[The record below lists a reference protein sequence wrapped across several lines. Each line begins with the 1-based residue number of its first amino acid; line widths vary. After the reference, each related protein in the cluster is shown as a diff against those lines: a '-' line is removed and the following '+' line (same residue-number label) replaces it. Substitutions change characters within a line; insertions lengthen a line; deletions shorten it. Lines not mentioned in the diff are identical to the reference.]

1 MERKALWLFGGIL
14 ALAVPA
20 FAQSGAG
27 DTIAAL
33 LVEVRQLRI
42 AMERSA
48 TTTPQVQLLG
58 ARLSVQNERLARVE
72 RDHDNAKREL
82 DDLSAALVQTAMQA
96 DNLDNRAAVE
106 ANPERQRQMLQEQA
120 DAKAQVAELRE
131 RSCGCAHAKRSWRA
145 RSERSSNSGPSSI
158 AASTRS
164 SARSILRCSAE

>member
-20 FAQSGAG
+20 FAQTAAG

-42 AMERSA
+42 AMERAA

-82 DDLSAALVQTAMQA
+82 DDLSAALAQTAVQA
-96 DNLDNRAAVE
+96 DTLDNRVATE
-106 ANPERQRQMLQEQA
+106 TNPERQRQMVQEQA
-120 DAKAQVAELRE
+120 DAKSQVAELTARE
-131 RSCGCAHAKRSWRA
+131 QRLRA
-145 RSERSSNSGPSSI
+145 RESELAGAR
-158 AASTRS
+158 AAEQQLWTELNRRLDEVER
-164 SARSILRCSAE
+164 AINAPPPR

>member
-20 FAQSGAG
+20 FAQTAAG

-42 AMERSA
+42 AMERAA

-82 DDLSAALVQTAMQA
+82 DDLSAALAQTAVQA
-96 DNLDNRAAVE
+96 DTLDNRVATE
-106 ANPERQRQMLQEQA
+106 TNPERQRQMVQEQA
-120 DAKAQVAELRE
+120 DAKSQVAELTARE
-131 RSCGCAHAKRSWRA
+131 QRLRA
-145 RSERSSNSGPSSI
+145 RESELAGAR
-158 AASTRS
+158 AAEQQLWTELNRRLDEVERAINAPP
-164 SARSILRCSAE
+164 AR

>member
-20 FAQSGAG
+20 FAQTAAG

-42 AMERSA
+42 AMERAA

-82 DDLSAALVQTAMQA
+82 DDLSAALAQTAVQA
-96 DNLDNRAAVE
+96 DTLDNRVATE
-106 ANPERQRQMLQEQA
+106 TNPERQRQMVQEQA
-120 DAKAQVAELRE
+120 DAKSQVAELTARE
-131 RSCGCAHAKRSWRA
+131 QRLRA
-145 RSERSSNSGPSSI
+145 RESELAGAR
-158 AASTRS
+158 AAEQQ
-164 SARSILRCSAE
+164 LWAELNRRLDEVERAINTPPQR

>member
-1 MERKALWLFGGIL
+1 MERKALWLVGGIL

-20 FAQSGAG
+20 FAQTAAG

-42 AMERSA
+42 AMERAA

-82 DDLSAALVQTAMQA
+82 DDLSAALAQTAVQA
-96 DNLDNRAAVE
+96 DTLDNRVAVE
-106 ANPERQRQMLQEQA
+106 TNPERQRQMVQEQA
-120 DAKAQVAELRE
+120 DAKSQVAELTARE
-131 RSCGCAHAKRSWRA
+131 QRLRA
-145 RSERSSNSGPSSI
+145 RESELAGAR
-158 AASTRS
+158 AAEQQLWTELNRRLDEVER
-164 SARSILRCSAE
+164 AINAPPPR

>member
-20 FAQSGAG
+20 FAQTAAG

-42 AMERSA
+42 AMERAA

-82 DDLSAALVQTAMQA
+82 DDLSAALAQTAVQA
-96 DNLDNRAAVE
+96 DTLDTRVAVE
-106 ANPERQRQMLQEQA
+106 TNPERQRQMVQEQA
-120 DAKAQVAELRE
+120 DAKSQVAELTARE
-131 RSCGCAHAKRSWRA
+131 QRLRA
-145 RSERSSNSGPSSI
+145 RESELAG
-158 AASTRS
+158 
-164 SARSILRCSAE
+164 ARATEYQLWTELNRRRDEIERAINAPPQR

>member
-20 FAQSGAG
+20 FAQTAAG
-27 DTIAAL
+27 DTISAL

-42 AMERSA
+42 AMERAA

-82 DDLSAALVQTAMQA
+82 EDLSGALAQTAVQA
-96 DNLDNRAAVE
+96 DNLDNRVAVE
-106 ANPERQRQMLQEQA
+106 TNPERQRQMVQEQA

-131 RSCGCAHAKRSWRA
+131 RELRLRA
-145 RSERSSNSGPSSI
+145 RESELAGALATERQLWTELNRRLDEVERAINAPP
-158 AASTRS
+158 
-164 SARSILRCSAE
+164 AR

>member
-1 MERKALWLFGGIL
+1 MERKALWLVGGIL

-20 FAQSGAG
+20 FAQTAAG

-42 AMERSA
+42 AMERAA

-82 DDLSAALVQTAMQA
+82 DDLSAALAQTAVQA
-96 DNLDNRAAVE
+96 DTLDNRVATE
-106 ANPERQRQMLQEQA
+106 TNPERQRQMVQEQA
-120 DAKAQVAELRE
+120 DAKSQIAELTARE
-131 RSCGCAHAKRSWRA
+131 QRLRA
-145 RSERSSNSGPSSI
+145 RESELAGAR
-158 AASTRS
+158 AAEQQLWAELNRRLDEVERAINAPP
-164 SARSILRCSAE
+164 AR

>member
-20 FAQSGAG
+20 FAQTAAG

-42 AMERSA
+42 AMERAA

-82 DDLSAALVQTAMQA
+82 DDLSAALAQTAVQA
-96 DNLDNRAAVE
+96 DTLDNRVATE
-106 ANPERQRQMLQEQA
+106 TNPERQRQMVQEQA
-120 DAKAQVAELRE
+120 DAKSQIAELTARE
-131 RSCGCAHAKRSWRA
+131 QRLRA
-145 RSERSSNSGPSSI
+145 RESELAGAR
-158 AASTRS
+158 AAEQQLWTELNRRLDEVER
-164 SARSILRCSAE
+164 AINAPPPR

>member
-20 FAQSGAG
+20 FAQTAGG

-42 AMERSA
+42 AMERAA

-82 DDLSAALVQTAMQA
+82 DDLAAALAQTRRRTTRTTAPPRWKA
-96 DNLDNRAAVE
+96 NRSV
-106 ANPERQRQMLQEQA
+106 N
-120 DAKAQVAELRE
+120 
-131 RSCGCAHAKRSWRA
+131 A
-145 RSERSSNSGPSSI
+145 R
-158 AASTRS
+158 
-164 SARSILRCSAE
+164 

>member
-20 FAQSGAG
+20 FAQTAGG
-27 DTIAAL
+27 DTISAL

-42 AMERSA
+42 AMERAA

-82 DDLSAALVQTAMQA
+82 DDLSAAVAQTAVQA
-96 DNLDNRAAVE
+96 DSLDNRAAVE
-106 ANPERQRQMLQEQA
+106 TNPERRSQMIQEQA
-120 DAKAQVAELRE
+120 DAKNQVAELTARE
-131 RSCGCAHAKRSWRA
+131 QRLRA
-145 RSERSSNSGPSSI
+145 RESELAGALATERQLWTELNRRLDEVERAINTPPQ
-158 AASTRS
+158 R
-164 SARSILRCSAE
+164 

>member
-20 FAQSGAG
+20 FAQTAAG

-42 AMERSA
+42 AMERAA

-82 DDLSAALVQTAMQA
+82 DDLSAALAQTAVQA
-96 DNLDNRAAVE
+96 DTLDNRVAVE
-106 ANPERQRQMLQEQA
+106 TNPERQRQMVQEQA
-120 DAKAQVAELRE
+120 DAKSQVAELTARE
-131 RSCGCAHAKRSWRA
+131 QRLRA
-145 RSERSSNSGPSSI
+145 RESELAGAR
-158 AASTRS
+158 AAEQQLWTELNRRLDEVER
-164 SARSILRCSAE
+164 AINAPPPR

>member
-1 MERKALWLFGGIL
+1 MERKAFWLVGGIL

-20 FAQSGAG
+20 FAQSAAG

-42 AMERSA
+42 AMERAA
-48 TTTPQVQLLG
+48 TTTPQVQLLA

-72 RDHDNAKREL
+72 RDHDMAKREL
-82 DDLSAALVQTAMQA
+82 DDLSSALVQTAMQA

-131 RSCGCAHAKRSWRA
+131 RELRLRA
-145 RSERSSNSGPSSI
+145 REAELAGALGTEQQHWAELNRRLDEVERAINAPP
-158 AASTRS
+158 
-164 SARSILRCSAE
+164 AR

>member
-1 MERKALWLFGGIL
+1 MERKALWLVGGIL

-20 FAQSGAG
+20 FAQTAAG

-42 AMERSA
+42 AMERAA

-82 DDLSAALVQTAMQA
+82 DDLSAA
-96 DNLDNRAAVE
+96 RAPASS
-106 ANPERQRQMLQEQA
+106 
-120 DAKAQVAELRE
+120 D
-131 RSCGCAHAKRSWRA
+131 SRA
-145 RSERSSNSGPSSI
+145 RSRCSLAVSSAIWDFASACSWTIWRCRSGLVSVATRLSRVSACTAVWASAAERSSSSRF
-158 AASTRS
+158 ALS
-164 SARSILRCSAE
+164 

>member
-82 DDLSAALVQTAMQA
+82 DDLSAALVQTSLQA

-131 RSCGCAHAKRSWRA
+131 RELRLRA
-145 RSERSSNSGPSSI
+145 REAELAGALGAEQQQWAELNRRLDAVERAINTPPQ
-158 AASTRS
+158 R
-164 SARSILRCSAE
+164 

>member
-20 FAQSGAG
+20 FAQTAAG

-42 AMERSA
+42 AMERAA

-82 DDLSAALVQTAMQA
+82 DDLSAALAQTAVQA
-96 DNLDNRAAVE
+96 DTLDNRVATE
-106 ANPERQRQMLQEQA
+106 TNPERQRQMVQEQA
-120 DAKAQVAELRE
+120 DAKSQIAELTARE
-131 RSCGCAHAKRSWRA
+131 QRLRA
-145 RSERSSNSGPSSI
+145 RESELAGAR
-158 AASTRS
+158 AAEQQ
-164 SARSILRCSAE
+164 LWAELNRRLDEVERAINTPPQR

>member
-20 FAQSGAG
+20 FAQTAGG

-42 AMERSA
+42 AMERAA

-82 DDLSAALVQTAMQA
+82 DDLSAALAQTAVQA
-96 DNLDNRAAVE
+96 DTLDNRVAVE
-106 ANPERQRQMLQEQA
+106 TNPERQRQMVQEQA
-120 DAKAQVAELRE
+120 DAKSQVAELTARE
-131 RSCGCAHAKRSWRA
+131 QRLRA
-145 RSERSSNSGPSSI
+145 RESELAGAR
-158 AASTRS
+158 AAEQQLWSELNRRLDEVERAINTPPQR
-164 SARSILRCSAE
+164 

>member
-1 MERKALWLFGGIL
+1 MERKALWLVGGIL

-20 FAQSGAG
+20 FAQTAAG

-42 AMERSA
+42 AMERAA

-82 DDLSAALVQTAMQA
+82 DDLSAALAQTAVQA
-96 DNLDNRAAVE
+96 DTLDNRVATE
-106 ANPERQRQMLQEQA
+106 TNPERQRQMVQEQA
-120 DAKAQVAELRE
+120 DAKSQIAELTARE
-131 RSCGCAHAKRSWRA
+131 QRLRA
-145 RSERSSNSGPSSI
+145 RESELAGAR
-158 AASTRS
+158 AAEQQ
-164 SARSILRCSAE
+164 LWAELNRRLDEVERAINTPPQR

>member
-1 MERKALWLFGGIL
+1 MERKALWLVGGIL

-20 FAQSGAG
+20 FAQTAAG

-42 AMERSA
+42 AMERAA

-82 DDLSAALVQTAMQA
+82 DDLSAALAQTAVQA
-96 DNLDNRAAVE
+96 DTLDNRVATE
-106 ANPERQRQMLQEQA
+106 TNPERQRQMVQEQA
-120 DAKAQVAELRE
+120 DAKSQVAELTARE
-131 RSCGCAHAKRSWRA
+131 QRLRA
-145 RSERSSNSGPSSI
+145 RESELAGAR
-158 AASTRS
+158 AAEQQLWTELNRRLDEVER
-164 SARSILRCSAE
+164 AINAPPPR

>member
-20 FAQSGAG
+20 FAQTAAG

-42 AMERSA
+42 AMERAA

-82 DDLSAALVQTAMQA
+82 DDLSAALAQTAVQA
-96 DNLDNRAAVE
+96 DTLDNRVATE
-106 ANPERQRQMLQEQA
+106 TNPERQRQLVQEQA
-120 DAKAQVAELRE
+120 DAKSQVAELTARE
-131 RSCGCAHAKRSWRA
+131 QRLRA
-145 RSERSSNSGPSSI
+145 RESELAGAR
-158 AASTRS
+158 AAEQQLWAELNRRLDEVERAINAPP
-164 SARSILRCSAE
+164 AR

>member
-20 FAQSGAG
+20 FAQTAAG

-42 AMERSA
+42 AMERAA

-82 DDLSAALVQTAMQA
+82 DDLSAALAQTAVQA
-96 DNLDNRAAVE
+96 DTLDNRVAVE
-106 ANPERQRQMLQEQA
+106 TNPERQRQMVQEQA
-120 DAKAQVAELRE
+120 DAKSQIAELTARE
-131 RSCGCAHAKRSWRA
+131 QRLRA
-145 RSERSSNSGPSSI
+145 RESELAGAR
-158 AASTRS
+158 AAEQQLWAELNRRLDEVERAINAPP
-164 SARSILRCSAE
+164 AR

>member
-20 FAQSGAG
+20 FAQTAAG
-27 DTIAAL
+27 DTISAL

-42 AMERSA
+42 AMERAA

-82 DDLSAALVQTAMQA
+82 DDLSAALAQTAAQA
-96 DNLDNRAAVE
+96 DSLDNRVAVE
-106 ANPERQRQMLQEQA
+106 TNPERQRQMVQEQA
-120 DAKAQVAELRE
+120 DAKSQVAELTARE
-131 RSCGCAHAKRSWRA
+131 QRLRA
-145 RSERSSNSGPSSI
+145 RESELAGAR
-158 AASTRS
+158 AAEQQQW
-164 SARSILRCSAE
+164 AELNRRLDEVERAINAPTPR